1 MRNFCEEL
9 KENSFKR
16 LTYTLYN
23 KLDEENYIS
32 YLEKVLK
39 EPLSI
44 EDFEYYEFPFDDK
57 ERFSFKMRNKMMSNE
72 LKKLKTLCSSKF
84 GIKLC
89 VDYENGKII
98 VVKLK
103 RVFLEKNGDN
113 SL

>member
-1 MRNFCEEL
+1 
-9 KENSFKR
+9 
-16 LTYTLYN
+16 
-23 KLDEENYIS
+23 
-32 YLEKVLK
+32 
-39 EPLSI
+39 
-44 EDFEYYEFPFDDK
+44 
-57 ERFSFKMRNKMMSNE
+57 MMSNE